1 MLMRRKITLLLTMM
15 LFILTAS
22 AKTKAPKYVF
32 YFIGDGMGV
41 NQVMATQYYLSDIEG
56 SLGYKPLCFTA
67 FPYTGYV
74 ITYSANTFVTDSSA
88 AGTALA
94 SGQKTN
100 NNVLGMLPDKET
112 PVQSI
117 AEMAHEK
124 GYRVAIGTTVC
135 IDHATPG
142 VFYAHQPSRDNYHEI
157 GTELSQSGFEFFGG
171 CDFHTPFT
179 EDNADEGNYVQ
190 AEKAGYTI
198 AHGYEDYKAKAKDS
212 DKMLLLEQN
221 PNSDHYLTFAID
233 RKGGELTLPEITAAA
248 IDFMM
253 KDPKKGF
260 FMMMEGGR
268 IDQACH
274 GNDAATVIQETIDF
288 DNAIKIAYE
297 FYLKHKNET
306 LIVVT
311 ADHETGAIGLSNGAY
326 RMNSKVLQYQDMSEG
341 QFSAHLEQMGRE
353 IGDILTW
360 DEVEEELKK
369 HYGFWDKVSVS
380 DRQTDRLRRTY
391 VETFG
396 MGPGELKEEEY
407 YKVDK
412 MSDEASRLISEIA
425 QISWGTG
432 THSGGYVPVFA
443 IGAGAEQFT
452 GQMDNTEIPMKIKKI
467 AGY

>member
-1 MLMRRKITLLLTMM
+1 MKRKVTLIMALM

-22 AKTKAPKYVF
+22 AKKAPKYVF

-41 NQVMATQYYLSDIEG
+41 NQVMLTEYYLADLEG
-56 SLGYKPLCFTA
+56 KMGYNPLCFTG
-67 FPYTGYV
+67 FPYSGLV
-74 ITYSANTFVTDSSA
+74 ITHSANTYVTDSSA

-94 SGQKTN
+94 SGKKTD

-112 PVQSI
+112 PCKSI

-135 IDHATPG
+135 VDHATPG

-157 GTELSQSGFEFFGG
+157 GIELSQSGFEFFAGA
-171 CDFHTPFT
+171 DFHTPFT
-179 EDNADEGNYVQ
+179 KDNSDEGNYVQ

-198 AHGYEDYKAKAKDS
+198 VRGYDGYVEKAKSS
-212 DKMLLLEQN
+212 DKILMLEKN
-221 PNSDHYLTFAID
+221 PKSDHYLSFAID
-233 RKGGELTLPEITAAA
+233 RNEDEMTLSQITTAA

-268 IDQACH
+268 IDNAGH

-288 DNAIKIAYE
+288 DEAIKIAYD
-297 FYLKHKNET
+297 FYLKHKKET
-306 LIVVT
+306 LIIVT
-311 ADHETGAIGLSNGAY
+311 ADHETGAMGLSNGAY
-326 RMNSKVLQYQDMSEG
+326 RLNSKVLQYQDMSEG
-341 QFSAHLEQMGRE
+341 EFSTYLEKKGRE

-360 DEVEEELKK
+360 EEVEEELKA
-369 HYGFWDKVSVS
+369 HYGFWDKI
-380 DRQTDRLRRTY
+380 RLRESQTNRLRTTY

-412 MSDEASRLISEIA
+412 MSDEATKIISEVA

-432 THSGGYVPVFA
+432 SHSGGYVPVFA
-443 IGAGAEQFT
+443 IGVGAELFT
-452 GQMDNTEIPMKIKKI
+452 GQMDNTEIPMKIKKV

>member
-1 MLMRRKITLLLTMM
+1 MM
-15 LFILTAS
+15 LAMMLVIMAAS
-22 AKTKAPKYVF
+22 AKKGPKYVF

-41 NQVMATQYYLSDIEG
+41 NQVLGTQYYLSDIDG
-56 SLGYKPLCFTA
+56 KLGYQPLCFTA
-67 FPYTGYV
+67 FPYSGLV
-74 ITYSANTFVTDSSA
+74 ITNSANSYVTDSSA

-94 SGQKTN
+94 SGKKTD
-100 NNVLGMLPDKET
+100 NNVLGVLPDKET
-112 PVQSI
+112 PCKSI

-124 GYRVAIGTTVC
+124 GIRVAIGTTVC
-135 IDHATPG
+135 VDHATPG
-142 VFYAHQPSRDNYHEI
+142 VFYAHQASRDNYHEI
-157 GTELSQSGFEFFGG
+157 GIELSQSGFEFFAGA
-171 CDFHTPFT
+171 DFHTPFT
-179 EDNADEGNYVQ
+179 KDNSDEGNYVQ

-198 AHGYEDYKAKAKDS
+198 VRGYADYKAKAKDS
-212 DKMLLLEQN
+212 DKILMLEQN
-221 PNSDHYLTFAID
+221 PKSDHYLSFAID
-233 RKGGELTLPEITAAA
+233 RNENEMTLPQITEAA

-274 GNDAATVIQETIDF
+274 GNDAATTIQETIDF

-297 FYLKHKNET
+297 FYLKHKKET

-311 ADHETGAIGLSNGAY
+311 ADHETGAMGLSNGAY
-326 RMNSKVLQYQDMSEG
+326 RLNSKILQYQDMSEG
-341 QFSAHLEQMGRE
+341 EFSAHLEKMGRE

-360 DEVEEELKK
+360 EEVEEELKK
-369 HYGFWDKVSVS
+369 HYGFWDKIKLSS
-380 DRQTDRLRRTY
+380 KQTDRLRTTY

-412 MSDEASRLISEIA
+412 MSDEATRVISEVA

-443 IGAGAEQFT
+443 IGVGAEQFT
-452 GQMDNTEIPMKIKKI
+452 GQMDNTEIPMKIKKL
-467 AGY
+467 ANY

>member
-1 MLMRRKITLLLTMM
+1 MKRKISLFLTLLL
-15 LFILTAS
+15 LVLTAS

-41 NQVMATQYYLSDIEG
+41 NQVMATQYYLSDVEG
-56 SLGYKPLCFTA
+56 KLGFKSLCFTD
-67 FPYTGYV
+67 FPYSGLV
-74 ITYSANTFVTDSSA
+74 ITHSANNYVTDSAA

-94 SGQKTN
+94 AGKKTD

-112 PVQSI
+112 PAQSI
-117 AEMAHEK
+117 AEMAHQK

-142 VFYAHQPSRDNYHEI
+142 VFYAHQPNRNNYHEI
-157 GTELSQSGFEFFGG
+157 GIELSQSGFEFFGG

-179 EDNADEGNYVQ
+179 KENTDEGNYAQ

-198 AHGYEDYKAKAKDS
+198 AYGYDEYKSKSAGS
-212 DKMLLLEQN
+212 DKMILFEKN
-221 PNSDHYLTFAID
+221 PNSDHYLTSAID
-233 RKGGELTLPEITAAA
+233 RRGGELTLSDITTAA

-260 FMMMEGGR
+260 FMMMEGGK
-268 IDQACH
+268 IDMSCH
-274 GNDAATVIQETIDF
+274 GNDAAAVIQETLDF

-311 ADHETGAIGLSNGAY
+311 ADHETGALGLSNGSY
-326 RMNSKVLQYQDMSEG
+326 RLNAKVLQYQDMSEG
-341 QFSAHLEQMGRE
+341 EFSAHLEKMGRE

-360 DEVEEELKK
+360 DEVEQELKK
-369 HYGFWDKVSVS
+369 HYGFWDKIRLS
-380 DRQTDRLRRTY
+380 DKQTDRLRTTY

-396 MGPGELKEEEY
+396 MGPGELKAEEY

-412 MSDEASRLISEIA
+412 MSDEATRIISEVA
-425 QISWGTG
+425 QFSWGTG
-432 THSGGYVPVFA
+432 SHSGGYVPVFA
-443 IGAGAEQFT
+443 IGAGAENFT
-452 GQMDNTEIPMKIKKI
+452 GQMDNTEIPMKIKKL

>member
-1 MLMRRKITLLLTMM
+1 MRKKITLIFAMM
-15 LFILTAS
+15 LMILSAS
-22 AKTKAPKYVF
+22 AKKGPKYVF

-56 SLGYKPLCFTA
+56 RLGFKPLCFTG
-67 FPYTGYV
+67 FPYSGLV
-74 ITYSANTFVTDSSA
+74 ITHSANTYVTDSSA

-94 SGQKTN
+94 SGKKTN

-112 PVQSI
+112 PCQSI

-142 VFYAHQPSRDNYHEI
+142 VFYAHQASRDNYHEI

-179 EDNADEGNYVQ
+179 EDNSDEGNYVQ

-198 AHGYEDYKAKAKDS
+198 AHGYADYQAKAKAS
-212 DKMLLLEQN
+212 DKMLLLEKN
-221 PNSDHYLTFAID
+221 PNSDHYLSFAID
-233 RKGGELTLPEITAAA
+233 RRGDELTLSEITTAA

-260 FMMMEGGR
+260 FMMMEGGK
-268 IDQACH
+268 IDMACH

-288 DNAIKIAYE
+288 DNAIKIAYD
-297 FYLKHKNET
+297 FYLKHKKET

-311 ADHETGAIGLSNGAY
+311 ADHETGAMGLSNGAY
-326 RMNSKVLQYQDMSEG
+326 RMNSQVLQYQDMSEG
-341 QFSAHLEQMGRE
+341 EFSAYLEKKGRE

-360 DEVEEELKK
+360 DEVQEELKQ
-369 HYGFWDKVSVS
+369 HYGFWDKIRLTSK
-380 DRQTDRLRRTY
+380 QTDKLRSTY

-407 YKVDK
+407 YKVDN
-412 MSDEASRLISEIA
+412 MSDEASRIISEVA

-443 IGAGAEQFT
+443 IGAGAELFT
-452 GQMDNTEIPMKIKKI
+452 GQMDNTEVPMKIKKV

>member
-1 MLMRRKITLLLTMM
+1 MKKRITMIMAMMLMV
-15 LFILTAS
+15 FTAS
-22 AKTKAPKYVF
+22 AKKGPKYVF

-41 NQVMATQYYLSDIEG
+41 NQVMLTEYYLADLEG
-56 SLGYKPLCFTA
+56 KMGYNPLCFTG
-67 FPYTGYV
+67 FPYSGLV
-74 ITYSANTFVTDSSA
+74 ITHSANTYVTDSSA

-112 PVQSI
+112 PCKSI

-157 GTELSQSGFEFFGG
+157 GIELSQSGFEFFAGA
-171 CDFHTPFT
+171 DFHTPFT
-179 EDNADEGNYVQ
+179 KDNSDEGNYVQ

-198 AHGYEDYKAKAKDS
+198 VRGYDGYVEKAKSS
-212 DKMLLLEQN
+212 DKILMLEKN
-221 PNSDHYLTFAID
+221 PKSDHYLSFAID
-233 RKGGELTLPEITAAA
+233 RNEDEMTLSQITTAA

-268 IDQACH
+268 IDNAGH
-274 GNDAATVIQETIDF
+274 GNDPATVIQETIDF
-288 DNAIKIAYE
+288 DEAIKIAYD
-297 FYLKHKNET
+297 FYLKHKKET
-306 LIVVT
+306 LIIVT
-311 ADHETGAIGLSNGAY
+311 ADHETGAMGLSNGAY
-326 RMNSKVLQYQDMSEG
+326 RLNSKFLQYQDMSEG
-341 QFSAHLEQMGRE
+341 EFSSYLEKKGRE

-360 DEVEEELKK
+360 EEVQEELKQ
-369 HYGFWDKVSVS
+369 HYGFWDKVRLS
-380 DRQTDRLRRTY
+380 DRQTDKLRSTY

-412 MSDEASRLISEIA
+412 MSDEATRIISEVA

-432 THSGGYVPVFA
+432 SHSGGYVPVFA

-452 GQMDNTEIPMKIKKI
+452 GQMDNTEIPMKIKKL

>member
-1 MLMRRKITLLLTMM
+1 MRKKITLILAMM
-15 LFILTAS
+15 LLIFTAS
-22 AKTKAPKYVF
+22 AKKGPKYVF

-41 NQVMATQYYLSDIEG
+41 NQVMLTEYYLADLEG
-56 SLGYKPLCFTA
+56 KMGYNPLCFTG
-67 FPYTGYV
+67 FPYSGLV
-74 ITYSANTFVTDSSA
+74 ITHSANTYVTDSSA

-94 SGQKTN
+94 SGKKTN

-135 IDHATPG
+135 VDHATPG
-142 VFYAHQPSRDNYHEI
+142 VFYAHQPTRDNYHEI
-157 GTELSQSGFEFFGG
+157 GIELSQSGFEFFAGA
-171 CDFHTPFT
+171 DFHTPFT
-179 EDNADEGNYVQ
+179 EDNSDEGNYVQ

-198 AHGYEDYKAKAKDS
+198 VRGYDGYVANTKSS
-212 DKMLLLEQN
+212 DKILMLEKN
-221 PNSDHYLTFAID
+221 PKSDHYLSFAID
-233 RKGGELTLPEITAAA
+233 RNEDEMTLSQITTAA

-268 IDQACH
+268 IDNAGH
-274 GNDAATVIQETIDF
+274 GNDPATVIQETIDF
-288 DNAIKIAYE
+288 DEAIKIAYD
-297 FYLKHKNET
+297 FYLRHKKET

-311 ADHETGAIGLSNGAY
+311 ADHETGAMGLSNGAY
-326 RMNSKVLQYQDMSEG
+326 RLNSKVLQYQDMSEG
-341 QFSAHLEQMGRE
+341 EFSAYLEKKGRE

-360 DEVEEELKK
+360 EEVEEELKA
-369 HYGFWDKVSVS
+369 HYGFWDKIRLTS
-380 DRQTDRLRRTY
+380 RQTDRLRNTY

-412 MSDEASRLISEIA
+412 MSDEATRIISEVA

-432 THSGGYVPVFA
+432 SHSGGYVPVFA
-443 IGAGAEQFT
+443 IGVGAEQFT

>member
-1 MLMRRKITLLLTMM
+1 MKKRITMIMAMMLMV
-15 LFILTAS
+15 FTAS
-22 AKTKAPKYVF
+22 AKKGPKYVF

-41 NQVMATQYYLSDIEG
+41 NQVMLTEYYLADLEG
-56 SLGYKPLCFTA
+56 KMGYNPLCFTG
-67 FPYTGYV
+67 FPYSGLV
-74 ITYSANTFVTDSSA
+74 ITHSANTYVTDSSA

-112 PVQSI
+112 PCKSI

-135 IDHATPG
+135 VDHATPG
-142 VFYAHQPSRDNYHEI
+142 VFYAHQPSRDNYHQI
-157 GTELSQSGFEFFGG
+157 GIELSQSGFEFFAGA
-171 CDFHTPFT
+171 DFHTPFT
-179 EDNADEGNYVQ
+179 KDNSDEGNYVQ

-198 AHGYEDYKAKAKDS
+198 VRGYDGYVEKAKSS
-212 DKMLLLEQN
+212 DKILMLEKN
-221 PNSDHYLTFAID
+221 PKSDHYLSFAID
-233 RKGGELTLPEITAAA
+233 RNEDEMTLSQITTAA

-268 IDQACH
+268 IDNAGH
-274 GNDAATVIQETIDF
+274 GNDPATVIQETIDF
-288 DNAIKIAYE
+288 DEAIKIAYD
-297 FYLKHKNET
+297 FYLKHKKET

-311 ADHETGAIGLSNGAY
+311 ADHETGAMGLSNGAY
-326 RMNSKVLQYQDMSEG
+326 RLNSKVLQYQDMSEG
-341 QFSAHLEQMGRE
+341 EFSSYLEKKGRE

-360 DEVEEELKK
+360 EEVQDELKQ
-369 HYGFWDKVSVS
+369 HYGFWDKVRLS
-380 DRQTDRLRRTY
+380 DRQTDKLRSTY

-412 MSDEASRLISEIA
+412 MSDEATRIISEVA

-432 THSGGYVPVFA
+432 SHSGGYVPVFA

-452 GQMDNTEIPMKIKKI
+452 GQMDNTEIPIKIKKL

>member
-1 MLMRRKITLLLTMM
+1 MRKKITLVLTMM
-15 LFILTAS
+15 LFVLTAS

-41 NQVMATQYYLSDIEG
+41 NQVMATQYYLSDIDG
-56 SLGYKPLCFTA
+56 KLGFKPLCFA
-67 FPYTGYV
+67 GFPYTGYV
-74 ITYSANTFVTDSSA
+74 ITNSANTFVTDSSA

-94 SGQKTN
+94 SGYKTD

-112 PVQSI
+112 PCRSI
-117 AEMAHEK
+117 AEMAHDR

-135 IDHATPG
+135 IDHATPA

-179 EDNADEGNYVQ
+179 DDNSDEGNYVQ

-198 AHGYEDYKAKAKDS
+198 AHGYDEYKSKAADA
-212 DKMLLLEQN
+212 DKMILFEKN

-233 RKGGELTLPEITAAA
+233 RRADELTLSEITTAA

-288 DNAIKIAYE
+288 DNAIQIAYD

-311 ADHETGAIGLSNGAY
+311 ADHETGALGLSNGAY
-326 RMNSKVLQYQDMSEG
+326 RLNSKVLQYQDMSEG
-341 QFSAHLEQMGRE
+341 EFSAYLEKKGRE

-360 DEVEEELKK
+360 DEVQDELKL
-369 HYGFWDKVSVS
+369 HYGFWDKVELTSK
-380 DRQTDRLRRTY
+380 QTDKLRSTY

-412 MSDEASRLISEIA
+412 MSDEASRIMSEVA
-425 QISWGTG
+425 QFSWGTG
-432 THSGGYVPVFA
+432 THSGGYVPVYA
-443 IGAGAEQFT
+443 IGVGAELFT
-452 GQMDNTEIPMKIKKI
+452 GQMDNTEIPIKIKQVAK
-467 AGY
+467 Y